1 MRTRRQH
8 NTSRVVVAVVLEV
21 AVTVAAAASPT
32 AHADTSFE
40 KGKLLD
46 IVLLDIVLPR
56 LRSVFRQLGVTE
68 RENILP
74 GQ

>member
-21 AVTVAAAASPT
+21 AVTAAAAAPT

-46 IVLLDIVLPR
+46 IVLLDIILPP